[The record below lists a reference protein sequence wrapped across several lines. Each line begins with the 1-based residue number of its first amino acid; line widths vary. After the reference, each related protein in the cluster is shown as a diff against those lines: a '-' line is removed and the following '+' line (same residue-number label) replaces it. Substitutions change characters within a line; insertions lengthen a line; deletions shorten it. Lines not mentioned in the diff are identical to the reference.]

1 MPAQQD
7 SNVRVAFGRIVRDL
21 RQRLGLSQ
29 EELGE
34 RAELHRT
41 YISMV
46 ERGIKTPTVV
56 TLVDLARAL
65 ETTMGAMM
73 TLLDREL
80 TDDRLVTDLD
90 LSRAEGRET
99 EGTQLR

>member
-7 SNVRVAFGRIVRDL
+7 SSVRIAFGRIVRHL
-21 RQRLGLSQ
+21 RQRHGLSQ

-34 RAELHRT
+34 RAEPLRT

-46 ERGIKTPTVV
+46 ERGIKSPTVV

-65 ETTMGAMM
+65 ETTTEALMA
-73 TLLDREL
+73 LLDREL
-80 TDDRLVTDLD
+80 MADQLMP
-90 LSRAEGRET
+90 ET
-99 EGTQLR
+99 EVDSAGGADTERTQLR